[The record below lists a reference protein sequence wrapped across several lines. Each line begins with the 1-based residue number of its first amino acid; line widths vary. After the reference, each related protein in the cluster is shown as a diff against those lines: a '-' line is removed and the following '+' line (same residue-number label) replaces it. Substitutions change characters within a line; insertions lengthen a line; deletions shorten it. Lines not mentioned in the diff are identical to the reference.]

1 MLKHTLKLLLAKAT
15 TLLTKLGGSKT
26 RWLLNKI
33 KLTYEM
39 KTVFHCKEWWAAS
52 LFILFPGLF
61 EIIAQSADGTEILF
75 LEMGAD
81 VVRKWVLWA
90 FLHFGVLSHT
100 AKGTKWVYQPKLDV
114 LGWSAALMDCSCIH
128 MEDDFEILA
137 CTLTCFDIIA
147 VRDWFNH
154 ISHRVYISFN
164 GFSPLIMTFGFN
176 CVHILEI
183 DSTMSNQ
190 DAIYWRLLS
199 WPYEAKNV
207 IKFNCNPLTK
217 W

>member
-1 MLKHTLKLLLAKAT
+1 MLAFPLKPNSTPWSSKLGWWANLTPFLMLKHTLKLLLAKAT

-26 RWLLNKI
+26 RWLLNKT
-33 KLTYEM
+33 KLTYKM
-39 KTVFHCKEWWAAS
+39 KTVYCKEWWAAS
-52 LFILFPGLF
+52 LFILFPGLPVF
-61 EIIAQSADGTEILF
+61 EIIAQSADGTAILF
-75 LEMGAD
+75 LEMDVD

-114 LGWSAALMDCSCIH
+114 LGLSTALMDCSCIH

-154 ISHRVYISFN
+154 ISHRVY
-164 GFSPLIMTFGFN
+164 
-176 CVHILEI
+176 
-183 DSTMSNQ
+183 TMN
-190 DAIYWRLLS
+190 L
-199 WPYEAKNV
+199 
-207 IKFNCNPLTK
+207 KFIGLH
-217 W
+217 